1 MNNLSPAVQFENFVA
16 NTFEVMDYQVSISK
30 EKGYDLKLN
39 FDQQQYIIGIKYYRT
54 TRAQMSLI
62 KNAVRRLVSSVS
74 TVAENKILVVSSIIE
89 DMSREALEKEFAVNI
104 VDLADLLCWTSPFPE
119 LFEQLCNLL
128 ELKSLEEFSRKGR
141 HIDCVLT
148 TNCNDKARLYNPQA
162 FGNETDVADSLVSEL
177 DKIKFG
183 KGAWRSYE
191 IHAEKIL
198 NYLFENDLYGWQS
211 QLRTD
216 DGLNRYDYV
225 CRIKATTDFWKL
237 LVERL
242 NSQYIIFEFKN
253 YREKVGQQQIITTEK
268 YLLEK
273 GLRKVAIILTR
284 NGANESAKKMAKGAM
299 RDQGKLLIMLDDSEI
314 KKMIELKQSG
324 SDPTDYLFEK
334 TDQFLLELSR

>member
-16 NTFEVMDYQVSISK
+16 NIFEVMDYQVSISK

-284 NGANESAKKMAKGAM
+284 NGANESAQKMAKGAM
-299 RDQGKLLIMLDDSEI
+299 RDQGKLLIILDDSEI
-314 KKMIELKQSG
+314 KKMIELK
-324 SDPTDYLFEK
+324 
-334 TDQFLLELSR
+334 